1 MTLPFKQFYKSFL
14 RSFGQVMLQGNAITG
29 LLFLLGIG
37 LSSPTMLLGSILATI
52 SGLAVAK
59 LCRFDLTTMENGL
72 YGFNAVLVGVAVFY
86 FLPVSLTSLLIV
98 IFGGAFSTAL
108 THFMLVRLTSVPAFT
123 TPFILSTWGLLLFID
138 YAKLS
143 TVPSTVSSTVLSS
156 DLAGYSFSGLNSATL
171 VDYFQASMRGIS
183 QVMLQDY
190 WLTGVFFL
198 CAIFIH
204 CRTAALWAFIGST
217 VGLLLATGFNFPHE
231 KVMMGLY
238 GFNSCLVA
246 IALVGRYE
254 NKPWLIMLA
263 ILLAVVFTR
272 AFEWL
277 SIPALTAPFV
287 ISTLLI
293 IALVNIHRS
302 YADKRKAQHNLQ

>member
-37 LSSPTMLLGSILATI
+37 LSSPIMLLGSILATI

-86 FLPVSLTSLLIV
+86 FLPVSFTSLLIV

-108 THFMLVRLTSVPAFT
+108 THFMLVRVTSVPAFT
-123 TPFILSTWGLLLFID
+123 TPFILSTWGLLSFID

-143 TVPSTVSSTVLSS
+143 TVPSTVFSS
-156 DLAGYSFSGLNSATL
+156 DLAGYRFSGMNSAAL

-204 CRTAALWAFIGST
+204 CRTAAIAAFIGSA
-217 VGLLLATGFNFPHE
+217 VGMLLATGFNFPHE

-263 ILLAVVFTR
+263 ILLTVVLTR

-277 SIPALTAPFV
+277 SIPVLTAPFV
-287 ISTLLI
+287 ITTLLI
-293 IALVNIHRS
+293 IALVNIQTN
-302 YADKRKAQHNLQ
+302 YADKRNALRNVQ